1 MNRGAG
7 TDTKHSTGDAPSLE
21 LEQLLPK
28 LRPRVHRY
36 CARMLGSV
44 IDGEDAVQDAFT
56 KAIEAWSGVLSLDN
70 PEAWVFRIAHNA
82 VLDSLR
88 RRARR
93 PEFAADEE
101 LSTMADPR
109 SMLDEHFAATS
120 SLQTFL
126 RLPVSQRSCV
136 ILMDVLGYSLKEIE
150 SMTTLTVPAIKA
162 SLHRGR
168 ERLRE
173 FAQEPDEALATELGE
188 NERRLLAAYAD
199 RFNARDFD
207 AVRDL
212 LAEEVRLEVVAR
224 TTLVGKAQVAGIYFE
239 NYAQTSDWYFVPG
252 LVESRPAVLAVD
264 PSDPRGR
271 PRYFI
276 LLDWKDGKVEQARD
290 FRHAEYVVEGAA
302 VALFCPPPESSD

>member
-1 MNRGAG
+1 VNRGAG
-7 TDTKHSTGDAPSLE
+7 THTHSSTGDTDRSE

-28 LRPRVHRY
+28 LRQRVHRY

-56 KAIEAWSGVLSLDN
+56 RAIEARAGLGSLDN

-82 VLDSLR
+82 VIDSLR
-88 RRARR
+88 RRARH

-109 SMLDEHFAATS
+109 SLLDDYLATTS

-150 SMTTLTVPAIKA
+150 SMTTLTLPAIKA

-173 FAQEPDEALATELGE
+173 FAKEPDEAPAPALGE
-188 NERRLLAAYAD
+188 NERRWLVAYAD

-212 LAEEVRLEVVAR
+212 LAEEIRLEVVTRA
-224 TTLVGKAQVAGIYFE
+224 TLVGKAQVAGVYFE
-239 NYAQTSDWYFVPG
+239 NYAQATDWYFVPG
-252 LVESRPAVLAVD
+252 LVELRPAVLAVD
-264 PSDPRGR
+264 PSGPAKR

-276 LLDWKDGKVEQARD
+276 LLDWKDGKVEQSRD
-290 FRHAEYVVEGAA
+290 FRHATYVVEGATIT
-302 VALFCPPPESSD
+302 LLR